1 MHSTKAFGALIV
13 LLHTILGNPDQE
25 ISAPKHESDE
35 WIPSDISIAYLNWIK
50 ERRAVVSTT
59 LPSSIKITSTEPQE
73 NEIVY
78 QISNTSDLL
87 LRYRETERE
96 QQGKVIESL
105 FNTPGF
111 ETTTSIADVNSH
123 SSVPQTTEKRSSK
136 EPPYGKISVGV
147 IAILTIVASSITI
160 GGNILV
166 LAAFYVERTLRMPTN
181 YFIASLAVTD
191 VLIGIFSMNLYSLYL
206 LLGYWPLGRLLCDLW
221 LGLDY
226 TLCLTSQY
234 TVLFITL
241 DRFFSVK
248 IPAKYRNWRT
258 GNKVLIMI
266 AITWMLP
273 STIFFT
279 TILGWPYFSKHNH
292 VRKSGTCYAEFSSNP
307 MFNTILTIAY
317 FWVTLSVMTG
327 LYIGIYMVALRLQKK
342 SEKKIEKVKNL
353 LTMPSQ
359 NVSCKSGGST
369 VNETEME
376 FGESYHLASSNETG
390 ARVTSGEFD
399 SGTNVQNYSKQ
410 PAFISTTFQADTT
423 REDVMPYCGPVSP
436 RHNSSAVDN
445 PSRLPNTRVNAV
457 YANNCFFDPTS
468 YPVGNY
474 SSKASPTSI
483 AETVFADIRS
493 PHLSDPEIMDTTKIL
508 EKNCYSFPSSPA
520 VHVFSDL
527 ETSCSSGSDG
537 SSLKL
542 SFAYSQEF
550 PHHSYNSS
558 PCGPSSVFGKDQ
570 DSNKNLSN
578 FEYTTPN
585 YECRSIQNGKRNSIS
600 DQGIKADRQQD
611 SGNVSELCHFTDTH
625 PSPMNK
631 VTRRVS
637 KATAARVAQIWQDRL
652 MMRAENQVQR
662 EKSNKLSHENKCRRA
677 SNNSQNSGNDTT
689 DSRIM
694 GMSKKP
700 FRVGKKNVL
709 NSYFQ
714 RVHDTSMSVTRQA
727 PLERGRTANRARKAL
742 KTISFILGAFVLC
755 WTPYHIV
762 ILIKGFCDDPQT
774 TYTCV
779 NHHLYS
785 ITYWMCYM
793 NSPIN
798 PFCYALANA
807 QFKQAFLRILRMDLN
822 RRWCKQRCI

>member
-1 MHSTKAFGALIV
+1 
-13 LLHTILGNPDQE
+13 
-25 ISAPKHESDE
+25 
-35 WIPSDISIAYLNWIK
+35 
-50 ERRAVVSTT
+50 
-59 LPSSIKITSTEPQE
+59 
-73 NEIVY
+73 
-78 QISNTSDLL
+78 
-87 LRYRETERE
+87 
-96 QQGKVIESL
+96 
-105 FNTPGF
+105 
-111 ETTTSIADVNSH
+111 
-123 SSVPQTTEKRSSK
+123 
-136 EPPYGKISVGV
+136 
-147 IAILTIVASSITI
+147 
-160 GGNILV
+160 
-166 LAAFYVERTLRMPTN
+166 
-181 YFIASLAVTD
+181 
-191 VLIGIFSMNLYSLYL
+191 
-206 LLGYWPLGRLLCDLW
+206 
-221 LGLDY
+221 
-226 TLCLTSQY
+226 
-234 TVLFITL
+234 
-241 DRFFSVK
+241 
-248 IPAKYRNWRT
+248 
-258 GNKVLIMI
+258 
-266 AITWMLP
+266 
-273 STIFFT
+273 
-279 TILGWPYFSKHNH
+279 
-292 VRKSGTCYAEFSSNP
+292 
-307 MFNTILTIAY
+307 
-317 FWVTLSVMTG
+317 MTG

-359 NVSCKSGGST
+359 NISCKSGGST

-399 SGTNVQNYSKQ
+399 SGTNALNYSKQ
-410 PAFISTTFQADTT
+410 PALISTIFQPDTT

-436 RHNSSAVDN
+436 RHNSLAMDN
-445 PSRLPNTRVNAV
+445 PGRLPNVRVNAA
-457 YANNCFFDPTS
+457 YANNCFFDQTS
-468 YPVGNY
+468 YPVGTY

-493 PHLSDPEIMDTTKIL
+493 PHLSDPEIVDTTKIL
-508 EKNCYSFPSSPA
+508 KKNCYNFPSSPA

-527 ETSCSSGSDG
+527 EASCSSGSDG

-570 DSNKNLSN
+570 DSNKNLSD
-578 FEYTTPN
+578 FDYPTPN
-585 YECRSIQNGKRNSIS
+585 YECRSIQDSKRNSSS
-600 DQGIKADRQQD
+600 DQNMKADRQQD
-611 SGNVSELCHFTDTH
+611 SGNVSELCPFTDTH

-652 MMRAENQVQR
+652 MMRTANQVQQ
-662 EKSNKLSHENKCRRA
+662 EKSPKFGNENKCRR
-677 SNNSQNSGNDTT
+677 SLDNSQNSGNDT
-689 DSRIM
+689 DSRITAL
-694 GMSKKP
+694 SKKP

-742 KTISFILGAFVLC
+742 KTISLILGAFVLC

-822 RRWCKQRCI
+822 RR

>member
-822 RRWCKQRCI
+822 RR

>member
-1 MHSTKAFGALIV
+1 MHSSKVLGALIV
-13 LLHTILGNPDQE
+13 LLHTIIGSPNQGTL
-25 ISAPKHESDE
+25 APKHESEE

-59 LPSSIKITSTEPQE
+59 LPLNIKIASTESQE
-73 NEIVY
+73 NEVFY
-78 QISNTSDLL
+78 QISNASDLL

-96 QQGKVIESL
+96 QRGKVIESL

-111 ETTTSIADVNSH
+111 EITTSIPVAQPL
-123 SSVPQTTEKRSSK
+123 SSAPQPNEGRSSK
-136 EPPYGKISVGV
+136 EAPYGKISVGV
-147 IAILTIVASSITI
+147 IVILTIVASSITI

-258 GNKVLIMI
+258 ANKVLVMI
-266 AITWMLP
+266 AITWILP

-359 NVSCKSGGST
+359 NISCKSGGST

-399 SGTNVQNYSKQ
+399 SGPNVQNYSKQ
-410 PAFISTTFQADTT
+410 SKLTSTTFQTGT
-423 REDVMPYCGPVSP
+423 EKEDMMPYCGPVSP
-436 RHNSSAVDN
+436 RHNSSAMDN
-445 PSRLPNTRVNAV
+445 PGLPSGAKANAV
-457 YANNCFFDPTS
+457 YANNCFFESTS
-468 YPVGNY
+468 HPLGNY

-483 AETVFADIRS
+483 AETVFVDIRS
-493 PHLSDPEIMDTTKIL
+493 PHLSDPEIMDTTKII
-508 EKNCYSFPSSPA
+508 EKNCHSFPSSPA

-558 PCGPSSVFGKDQ
+558 PCGPSAAFGRDQ
-570 DSNKNLSN
+570 EFNKNLNN
-578 FEYTTPN
+578 FAYTMPN
-585 YECRSIQNGKRNSIS
+585 YECRSIQDGKRNSSS
-600 DQGIKADRQQD
+600 DQNIKAGRQQD
-611 SGNVSELCHFTDTH
+611 RGNASERCPFTDAH
-625 PSPMNK
+625 PLPLNK

-652 MMRAENQVQR
+652 MMQTQSQIQR
-662 EKSNKLSHENKCRRA
+662 EKNHKLTQGSKYRRA
-677 SNNSQNSGNDTT
+677 SDISQNSGNDTT
-689 DSRIM
+689 DSRVT
-694 GMSKKP
+694 GMPKKP
-700 FRVGKKNVL
+700 SRVGKKNVL
-709 NSYFQ
+709 NSYFH
-714 RVHDTSMSVTRQA
+714 RVHDTSTSVTRQA
-727 PLERGRTANRARKAL
+727 PMERGRTANRARKAL
-742 KTISFILGAFVLC
+742 KTISIILGAFVLC

-822 RRWCKQRCI
+822 RR

>member
-1 MHSTKAFGALIV
+1 MHSTGAFGALIV
-13 LLHTILGNPDQE
+13 LLHNILANPNQG
-25 ISAPKHESDE
+25 ISESKHESEE
-35 WIPSDISIAYLNWIK
+35 WVPSDISIAYLNWIK

-59 LPSSIKITSTEPQE
+59 LPSSSKITSTGSQD
-73 NEIVY
+73 NGIVY

-87 LRYRETERE
+87 LRYRETERK
-96 QQGKVIESL
+96 QRGKVIESL

-111 ETTTSIADVNSH
+111 ETTTSIANVH
-123 SSVPQTTEKRSSK
+123 PLSSVSQTNEQKSSE
-136 EPPYGKISVGV
+136 EPPYGKVSVGV
-147 IAILTIVASSITI
+147 IVILTIVVSSITI
-160 GGNILV
+160 GGNVLV

-258 GNKVLIMI
+258 GNKVLVMI
-266 AITWMLP
+266 AITWILP

-359 NVSCKSGGST
+359 NISCKSGGST

-399 SGTNVQNYSKQ
+399 SGTNVQNYSKHQ
-410 PAFISTTFQADTT
+410 TLMSTTIQAVTT
-423 REDVMPYCGPVSP
+423 KEDVMPYCGPVSP
-436 RHNSSAVDN
+436 HHDSSVMN
-445 PSRLPNTRVNAV
+445 NLSLLPNARVNAV
-457 YANNCFFDPTS
+457 YANNCFFDSTS

-527 ETSCSSGSDG
+527 ETSCSESDG

-570 DSNKNLSN
+570 DSNKNLGN
-578 FEYTTPN
+578 FEYPTPI
-585 YECRSIQNGKRNSIS
+585 YECRFSQDGKHDPSLDQN
-600 DQGIKADRQQD
+600 IKADRQQD
-611 SGNVSELCHFTDTH
+611 SGNVSELCPFTDTH

-652 MMRAENQVQR
+652 MMRTETQFQQ
-662 EKSNKLSHENKCRRA
+662 EKNHKLIHEDKCRRA
-677 SNNSQNSGNDTT
+677 SDNSQNSGNDTM
-689 DSRIM
+689 DSRITRI
-694 GMSKKP
+694 SKKP
-700 FRVGKKNVL
+700 FRVGKKNAL

-755 WTPYHIV
+755 WIPYHIV

-779 NHHLYS
+779 NRHLYS
-785 ITYWMCYM
+785 FTYWMCYM

-822 RRWCKQRCI
+822 RR

>member
-1 MHSTKAFGALIV
+1 MHSTEAFGALIV
-13 LLHTILGNPDQE
+13 LLHTVLGTPNQG
-25 ISAPKHESDE
+25 ISAPEHKSEE

-50 ERRAVVSTT
+50 ERGATVSTT
-59 LPSSIKITSTEPQE
+59 LPSNIKITSIEPQE
-73 NEIVY
+73 NGIFY
-78 QISNTSDLL
+78 QISNASDLL

-96 QQGKVIESL
+96 QHGKVIESL

-111 ETTTSIADVNSH
+111 ETTTSIPEIYIL
-123 SSVPQTTEKRSSK
+123 SSVPQTNKNGSSK
-136 EPPYGKISVGV
+136 EPPYGKVSVGV
-147 IAILTIVASSITI
+147 IVVLTIVASSITI

-248 IPAKYRNWRT
+248 IPAKYRNWRS
-258 GNKVLIMI
+258 GNKVLAMI
-266 AITWMLP
+266 AITWILP

-317 FWVTLSVMTG
+317 FWITLSVMTG

-342 SEKKIEKVKNL
+342 SEKKMAKVKNL

-359 NVSCKSGGST
+359 NISCKSGGST

-399 SGTNVQNYSKQ
+399 SGTNAQNHSTQ
-410 PAFISTTFQADTT
+410 LVHTSTTFKVDTT
-423 REDVMPYCGPVSP
+423 KEDAMPYCGPVTP
-436 RHNSSAVDN
+436 HHNPPAMDN
-445 PSRLPNTRVNAV
+445 PSLPPNAGINSV
-457 YANNCFFDPTS
+457 YANNCFFDPSS
-468 YPVGNY
+468 YPVGSY
-474 SSKASPTSI
+474 SPKASPTSI
-483 AETVFADIRS
+483 AETVFVDIRS
-493 PHLSDPEIMDTTKIL
+493 PHLSDPEISDTTKIL
-508 EKNCYSFPSSPA
+508 EKNYYSFPSSPA

-527 ETSCSSGSDG
+527 ETSCSSRSDG

-550 PHHSYNSS
+550 AHNSFNGS
-558 PCGPSSVFGKDQ
+558 SCGPPSVFKKDQ
-570 DSNKNLSN
+570 DYNKTLDD
-578 FEYTTPN
+578 FKCATPN
-585 YECRSIQNGKRNSIS
+585 YECRSIQDNKRNSNS
-600 DQGIKADRQQD
+600 DQNVKADRQQD
-611 SGNVSELCHFTDTH
+611 DGNVSQLCPLIDML
-625 PSPMNK
+625 PSPINMT
-631 VTRRVS
+631 TRRVS
-637 KATAARVAQIWQDRL
+637 KATAVRVAQIWQDRL
-652 MMRAENQVQR
+652 MMQTENQVQM
-662 EKSNKLSHENKCRRA
+662 EKDHKLSHEIKRRRA
-677 SNNSQNSGNDTT
+677 SDNSRNSGNDTT
-689 DSRIM
+689 DSRTI

-700 FRVGKKNVL
+700 LRVGKKNVL

-714 RVHDTSMSVTRQA
+714 RVHDTNVSVTRQA

-742 KTISFILGAFVLC
+742 KTISLILGAFVLC

-785 ITYWMCYM
+785 VTYWMCYM

-822 RRWCKQRCI
+822 RR